1 MPLKI
6 LINGVTFDNANIA
19 PLLTNIKYW
28 QKHDCQ
34 ISIIGNKILKKK
46 IIDQEIIN
54 TKSIK
59 YLEVNENTKID
70 SKIKLITVGLKRN
83 FILLKEIKNY
93 TNKYDI
99 VHCRSSVLDI
109 LLFPFF
115 LKCFDKKIKLTAVF
129 DNLVPFTDYG
139 NKIIRFLA
147 WFFFIISVHLLR
159 KADTIFVVNPDVKD
173 YLLNRGF
180 DPKKILLTGN
190 AVNNSNLIKQAKYNP
205 KNKYDAVFLGRINE
219 TKGIYDMLDVLKIII
234 KKYPDFTLA
243 VVGPGDKTTVK
254 QYKNEI
260 KRCRLNKN
268 IKLLGWVSEK
278 EKYSI
283 LKSSKIFL
291 FLSKSVVEAFGIAL
305 LEAVCSGKPAFVYFL
320 PIYKYIYQN
329 KEINTF
335 KIGDTES
342 VAKAIIKT
350 FKNKHFENKNG
361 KKLLNKYSWEKIAK
375 MELSAFKLLF

>member
-1 MPLKI
+1 
-6 LINGVTFDNANIA
+6 
-19 PLLTNIKYW
+19 
-28 QKHDCQ
+28 
-34 ISIIGNKILKKK
+34 
-46 IIDQEIIN
+46 
-54 TKSIK
+54 
-59 YLEVNENTKID
+59 
-70 SKIKLITVGLKRN
+70 
-83 FILLKEIKNY
+83 
-93 TNKYDI
+93 
-99 VHCRSSVLDI
+99 
-109 LLFPFF
+109 
-115 LKCFDKKIKLTAVF
+115 
-129 DNLVPFTDYG
+129 
-139 NKIIRFLA
+139 
-147 WFFFIISVHLLR
+147 
-159 KADTIFVVNPDVKD
+159 
-173 YLLNRGF
+173 
-180 DPKKILLTGN
+180 
-190 AVNNSNLIKQAKYNP
+190 
-205 KNKYDAVFLGRINE
+205 AVFLGRINE

-243 VVGPGDKTTVK
+243 VVGPGDKITVK

-260 KRCRLNKN
+260 KRRRLNKN

-305 LEAVCSGKPAFVYFL
+305 LEAVCSGKPAFVYYL
-320 PIYKYIYQN
+320 PIYKYIYKN